1 MLVSTAENQRSPR
14 APFAG
19 WVELTSEGLRRLGT
33 GCDLS
38 AGGIALELRGE
49 LPPIGGP
56 VTSEFALPGISIPL
70 ELEGRIAWSDP
81 QRLRVGV
88 RFERIDPGLA
98 ELLENFV
105 GGRL

>member
-1 MLVSTAENQRSPR
+1 MSTAENQRSPR
-14 APFAG
+14 APFSG
-19 WVELTSEGLRRLGT
+19 WVEVTTDGLRRLGT

-38 AGGIALELRGE
+38 AGGIGLELRGE
-49 LPPIGGP
+49 LPPIGEP
-56 VTSEFALPGISIPL
+56 VISEFALPGISIPL
-70 ELEGRIAWSDP
+70 ELEGRVAWSDP

-88 RFERIDPGLA
+88 RFERVDPGLA

>member
-1 MLVSTAENQRSPR
+1 MNAEDPQRLPR
-14 APFAG
+14 APFSG
-19 WVELTSEGLRRLGT
+19 WVELTVDGFRRRGT

-38 AGGIALELRGE
+38 PGGIGLALAGE

-70 ELEGRIAWSDP
+70 ALDGRVAWSNP
-81 QRLRVGV
+81 QSLRVGV
-88 RFERIDPGLA
+88 RFEGIDPGLA

-105 GGRL
+105 SGRL

>member
-1 MLVSTAENQRSPR
+1 VSTAENQRSPR
-14 APFAG
+14 APFSG
-19 WVELTSEGLRRLGT
+19 WVELTSDGLRRLGT
-33 GCDLS
+33 GRDLS
-38 AGGIALELRGE
+38 AGGVGLELRGA
-49 LPPIGGP
+49 LPPIGGS

-70 ELEGRIAWSDP
+70 ALEGRVAWSDS